1 MLIGRSISLGA
12 DLVTILLIHRLT
24 GQVGARRWAWFA
36 ALAYAV
42 GVVPVGQAHMALP
55 DSLMTMLA
63 TAVVWRSWCVLEGEG
78 RWRDY
83 LMAGALSGLVLAT
96 KYNGALCALAVVC
109 VHLLRGSETTAWRRL
124 LQLQLWGAGLVAV
137 IAAVVACPYFL
148 LEPGSHLG
156 LARYQLSSLDFAM
169 RDTSP
174 WWWVAKQFVLREYV
188 LGGLMLAGLVQAAGR
203 RDRFDWVVLAVVLP
217 YVPILVVQVSRLLQ
231 DVAHRVRP
239 PAVWLP
245 VAAACLLLVPN
256 AVTSLR
262 GALDLRR
269 PDTRSLAAEWIE
281 ANIPDGSGIGMTW
294 LPYCPRLQSIAARRG
309 LEAAYYNRPVAL
321 GPLQSLWER
330 RPATPS

>member
-1 MLIGRSISLGA
+1 
-12 DLVTILLIHRLT
+12 
-24 GQVGARRWAWFA
+24 
-36 ALAYAV
+36 
-42 GVVPVGQAHMALP
+42 
-55 DSLMTMLA
+55 
-63 TAVVWRSWCVLEGEG
+63 
-78 RWRDY
+78 
-83 LMAGALSGLVLAT
+83 
-96 KYNGALCALAVVC
+96 
-109 VHLLRGSETTAWRRL
+109 
-124 LQLQLWGAGLVAV
+124 
-137 IAAVVACPYFL
+137 
-148 LEPGSHLG
+148 
-156 LARYQLSSLDFAM
+156 
-169 RDTSP
+169 
-174 WWWVAKQFVLREYV
+174 
-188 LGGLMLAGLVQAAGR
+188 MLAGLVQAAGR
-203 RDRFDWVVLAVVLP
+203 RDRFDWVVLAVVLPAFAYIGSWTRESLHYLLP